1 MNFLVIGLSY
11 KTAPVELRERLSLS
25 SDDPGAELRA
35 ITALPGI
42 TEAMVLSTCNRVEV
56 YVACQNPPAD
66 CARLQRFLAERHQLD
81 ASLLKPHLYI
91 HSGRDAIRHLFRV
104 GASLDSMILGEPQ
117 VLGQLKEAYNQAEA
131 SCTAGPVLNRL
142 LPRAFA
148 AAKRVRN
155 ETAIAQHAVSVSYA
169 AVELARK
176 IFGDLGEKT
185 VMIVGAGKMCELA
198 ARHLTGQK
206 VGEVLVTNRTLAR
219 AEALATQFGGRAVS
233 FPDFPLYLNR
243 ADIVL
248 TSTAAGGLLLTRAQ
262 LEQVI
267 RQRKNRPMFLIDIAV
282 PRNIDPQANHIDNVY
297 LYDIDDLNGVIETN
311 LRERR
316 KAAQKAEEIIE
327 QEIARFYSWLRSL
340 EATPMIVAL
349 RRQVEDI
356 RQKET
361 EKTLGSLQ
369 HLEASDRRA
378 IEALTRA
385 IVNKVLHAPVTTL
398 KRAGDDNITGE
409 IYLEAVRKLF
419 DLDPDTSSTT
429 PASGKAPADTRQ
441 EKTS

>member
-11 KTAPVELRERLSLS
+11 KTAPVELRERLSFTS
-25 SDDPGAELRA
+25 GDPGTALRA
-35 ITALPGI
+35 MTALPGV
-42 TEAMVLSTCNRVEV
+42 TEGMILSTCNRVEV
-56 YVACQNPPAD
+56 YAACQDPAVG
-66 CARLQRFLAERHQLD
+66 CVLLQRFLAEHHQLD
-81 ASLLKPHLYI
+81 EAQLKPHLYI

-104 GASLDSMILGEPQ
+104 ASSLDSMILGEPQ
-117 VLGQLKEAYNQAEA
+117 VLGQLKEAYTQAES
-131 SCTAGPVLNRL
+131 SCTAGPVFNRL

-176 IFGDLGEKT
+176 IFGDLAGKT

-206 VGEVLVTNRTLAR
+206 IGEVLVTNRTLSR
-219 AEALATQFGGRAVS
+219 AEALAEQFGGRPIPFAE
-233 FPDFPLYLNR
+233 FPQFLHQ

-248 TSTAAGGLLLTRAQ
+248 TSTAAGGVLLTRAQ
-262 LEQVI
+262 LELII

-282 PRNIDPQANHIDNVY
+282 PRNIDPEANHIDNVY

-316 KAAQKAEEIIE
+316 KAAKKAEDIIDQEII
-327 QEIARFYSWLRSL
+327 RFYSWLRSL

-349 RRQVEDI
+349 RLQAEDI
-356 RQKET
+356 RLQET
-361 EKTLGSLQ
+361 AKTLGSLQ
-369 HLEASDRRA
+369 HLEAADRRA
-378 IEALTRA
+378 IEALTRS
-385 IVNKVLHAPVTTL
+385 IINKMLHPPVTAL
-398 KRAGDDNITGE
+398 KRIGDDITGE
-409 IYLEAVRKLF
+409 IYLEAVRRLF
-419 DLDPDTSSTT
+419 DLKIDAQPTSSD
-429 PASGKAPADTRQ
+429 PLHEGVDTKQ
-441 EKTS
+441 DILS

>member
-1 MNFLVIGLSY
+1 MNFLVIGLSH
-11 KTAPVELRERLSLS
+11 KTAPVELRERISFS
-25 SDDPGAELRA
+25 SDDPGGVLRA

-42 TEAMVLSTCNRVEV
+42 SEGMILSTCNRVEV
-56 YVACQNPPAD
+56 YAASGDPAGGCAC
-66 CARLQRFLAERHQLD
+66 LQRFMAEHHGLD
-81 ASLLKPHLYI
+81 EAQLKPHLYI

-104 GASLDSMILGEPQ
+104 ASSLDSMILGEPQ
-117 VLGQLKEAYNQAEA
+117 ILGQLKEAYNLAES

-176 IFGDLGEKT
+176 IFGDLAGKS

-198 ARHLTGQK
+198 ARHLTGQNI
-206 VGEVLVTNRTLAR
+206 GEVLVTNRTLAR
-219 AEALATQFGGRAVS
+219 AQSLAEQFGGRAIP
-233 FPDFPLYLNR
+233 FAEFPLYLNQ

-262 LEQVI
+262 LEQII

-282 PRNIDPQANHIDNVY
+282 PRNIDPEVNHIDNVY

-316 KAAQKAEEIIE
+316 KAAKKAEDIIE
-327 QEIARFYSWLRSL
+327 QEIVRFYSWLRSL

-356 RQKET
+356 RRTET

-369 HLEASDRRA
+369 HLDAGDRRA
-378 IEALTRA
+378 VEALTRA
-385 IVNKVLHAPVTTL
+385 IVNKVLHSPLSVL
-398 KRAGDDNITGE
+398 KRAGDDITGE
-409 IYLEAVRKLF
+409 IYLEAVRRLF
-419 DLDPDTSSTT
+419 DLNPDSQQTGGDSVEKDADSKQDLTS
-429 PASGKAPADTRQ
+429 
-441 EKTS
+441 